1 MTRLNSMS
9 SARTQGRWEAAAES
23 ESGKWTTRALSTF
36 TLRPHSMNALILA
49 AGYATRL
56 YPLTLDK
63 AKPLLGVAGKPMMEW
78 VIDNLAPI
86 AGLEKVYV
94 VTNDKF
100 AASFQ
105 AWADEYNRTH
115 AKLAFEII
123 NDHSTSDADKLGA
136 IGDIN
141 LCISRAGLDKSDLI
155 VVAGDNLFNESLK
168 DFGAF
173 CAQASRPVL
182 GVYDVGSLEEAKKY
196 GVVAVDATGTIA
208 SFEEKP
214 AEPKSTLIGI
224 ALYYYPREVV
234 AMIPTYL
241 AAGNN
246 PDQPGRFV
254 QWLYPRAAVAT
265 WQVPGT
271 WFDVG
276 SKETLEEAN
285 RIFAKFVK

>member
-1 MTRLNSMS
+1 
-9 SARTQGRWEAAAES
+9 
-23 ESGKWTTRALSTF
+23 
-36 TLRPHSMNALILA
+36 MNVLILA

-56 YPLTLDK
+56 YPLTENK
-63 AKPLLGVAGKPMMEW
+63 AKPLLDVAGKPMMEW

-86 AGLEKVYV
+86 QGIEKVYV
-94 VTNDKF
+94 VTNSKF
-100 AASFQ
+100 AADFQ
-105 AWADEYNRTH
+105 AWADQYNRTH

-123 NDHSTSDADKLGA
+123 NDGSRSDADKLGA

-141 LCISRAGLDKSDLI
+141 LVVSRANLAARDLI
-155 VVAGDNLFNESLK
+155 VVAGDNLFNQSLE
-168 DFGAF
+168 DFGRF
-173 CAQASRPVL
+173 CSEKKQPVL
-182 GVYDVGSLEEAKKY
+182 GVYDVGSLEQAKKY
-196 GVVAVDATGTIA
+196 GVVAVDGSGVIK

-224 ALYYYPREVV
+224 ALYFYPKETVG
-234 AMIPTYL
+234 MIPTYI

-254 QWLYPRAAVAT
+254 QWLYPRTAVQT

-285 RIFAKFVK
+285 RIFAKFAK